1 MSEVIFRVAKGLVDR
16 VSQREG
22 GGGGGGSSFSYNS

>member
-22 GGGGGGSSFSYNS
+22 GGGSSFSYNS